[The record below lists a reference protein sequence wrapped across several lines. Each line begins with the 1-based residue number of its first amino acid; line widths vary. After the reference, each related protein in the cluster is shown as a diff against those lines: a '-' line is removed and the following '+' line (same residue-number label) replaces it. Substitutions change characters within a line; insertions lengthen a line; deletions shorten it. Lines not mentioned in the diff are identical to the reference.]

1 MIQKQKLLDTW
12 TLTQEDRML
21 HLNQKIAVFKGGSV
35 SDLCSH
41 TSFLFRNQPSKESDQ
56 GMTNELSKLLT
67 NLTESL

>member
-1 MIQKQKLLDTW
+1 MTQKQKLLDTW
-12 TLTQEDRML
+12 TLRKEDCML

-41 TSFLFRNQPSKESDQ
+41 MSFLFRNQRSQESDQ
-56 GMTNELSKLLT
+56 RMTNELSKLLT